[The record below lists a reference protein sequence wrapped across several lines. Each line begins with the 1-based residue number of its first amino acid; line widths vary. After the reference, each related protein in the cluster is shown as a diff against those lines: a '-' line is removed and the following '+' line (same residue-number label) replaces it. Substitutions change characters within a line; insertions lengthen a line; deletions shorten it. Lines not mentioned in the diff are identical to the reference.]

1 MQLQVEKFKVR
12 DIGRV
17 CSWIKSEAAMVQWA
31 GPSLSWPMTQ
41 KQFREQLRAAKGKAA
56 TLFPF
61 GLYRG
66 NMLVGYCELARYDRK
81 SQSVHLSRVI
91 ISPKYRNKGLAQIMI
106 ASVLKFGFGELGLNR
121 IVLGVF
127 DFNKPA
133 IKCYKKMGFTLEGTL
148 RESSKVGDSFWNCHL
163 MSILRKEWQANQSEV
178 EVEPF
183 SGKIR

>member
-1 MQLQVEKFKVR
+1 MRLQVEKFRAR

-17 CSWIKSEAAMVQWA
+17 CSWIKSEAIMVLWA
-31 GPSLSWPMTQ
+31 GPSFSWPMTQ

-66 NMLVGYCELARYDRK
+66 STLIGYCELARYDRK
-81 SQSVHLSRVI
+81 SQSAHLSRVI
-91 ISPKYRNKGLAQIMI
+91 ISPKHRYKGLARIMI
-106 ASVLKFGFGELGLNR
+106 GRVLRFGFEELGLNR
-121 IVLGVF
+121 IMLGVF

-148 RESSKVGDSFWNCHL
+148 RESAKVGDSFWNCHM
-163 MSILRKEWQANQSEV
+163 MSILRKEWQAKHLR
-178 EVEPF
+178 PAHLLAA
-183 SGKIR
+183 GH